1 MLVVLLQLLL
11 QEYSYSERI
20 SLLAA
25 VAMESVG
32 MSDRVIATYHLDNP
46 EKMIGH
52 DGDLWRYFESYKK
65 VTTLVKIIHQFNTE
79 TELYLWS
86 L

>member
-52 DGDLWRYFESYKK
+52 DGDLWRYFESYNFGEDHPSIHHRDR
-65 VTTLVKIIHQFNTE
+65 TLLVV
-79 TELYLWS
+79 S
-86 L
+86 VA